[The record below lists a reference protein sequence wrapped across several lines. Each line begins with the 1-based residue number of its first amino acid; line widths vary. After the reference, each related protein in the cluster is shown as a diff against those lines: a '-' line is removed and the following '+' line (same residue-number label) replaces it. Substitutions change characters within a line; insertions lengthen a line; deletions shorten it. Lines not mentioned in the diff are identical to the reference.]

1 MIISSRSTGSQF
13 NSEVVVPDVPSWLD
27 DAVFYQII
35 PDRFENGDPS
45 IDPEGVEPWG
55 NPPTRSNFFGGDFAG
70 IESRLDHIQELGANA
85 IYLTPIFEADTNH
98 RYDTADYSRIDHRLG
113 DLQSFRRFL
122 AAAHSRG
129 IRVVLD
135 AVLNHC
141 GEGHWSFRHVRAFGE
156 ESPYVD
162 WFKFEGFPVVRD
174 PEPNYA
180 TCMGC
185 KYLPQLNHDN
195 SLVRDYLFAI
205 TRQWTDE
212 GIDGWRLD
220 VPFLI
225 KKDFWREYRKV
236 VKGLGDDLFIVAEI
250 WEIATDWVQG
260 DIADGAMNYP
270 LCEAIVEYSL
280 GEGSGKDFANQLATL
295 RGAIPKQAQS
305 GMLNL
310 LGSHDTERILTRLK
324 GDRDLLRIA
333 ITLQMTSPGAPL
345 IYYGDEIGFLGG
357 NDPDCRATMQWDR
370 NTWDL
375 EIFQWHQKLIQLRH
389 AHPAL
394 RAVGDRIIYAKD
406 GLLVRKRTHQKE
418 VLHVVINRSSKKAT
432 LEPWIV
438 SGATHDLITSRT
450 QESANRQPI
459 VLPPFGVMI
468 LTHDFVADESSP
480 EVR

>member
-1 MIISSRSTGSQF
+1 MIIQSRYTGPQADI
-13 NSEVVVPDVPSWLD
+13 VAVAPDVPSWLD

-35 PDRFENGDPS
+35 PDRFANGDAS
-45 IDPEGVEPWG
+45 IDPEGVEAWG
-55 NPPTRSNFFGGDFAG
+55 NPPTRGNFFGGDFAG

-98 RYDTADYSRIDHRLG
+98 RYDAADYSRVDHRLG
-113 DLQSFRRFL
+113 DLQAFRKFL
-122 AAAHSRG
+122 SAAHSRG

-141 GEGHWSFRHVRAFGE
+141 GEGHWSFRHVLAFGE
-156 ESPYVD
+156 KSPYVD
-162 WFKFEGFPVVRD
+162 WFKIERFPIVRD

-195 SLVRDYLFAI
+195 RLVRDYLFEI
-205 TRQWTDE
+205 TRQWTKE

-225 KKDFWREYRKV
+225 KKDFWREYRNV
-236 VKGLGDDLFIVAEI
+236 VKEIDKDLYIVAEI
-250 WEIATDWVQG
+250 WEVAGEWVQG

-270 LCEAIVEYSL
+270 LREAIAEYSI
-280 GEGSGKDFANQLATL
+280 GTTSAKDFANQLAVL
-295 RGAIPKQAQS
+295 RHAIPKDAQS

-333 ITLQMTSPGAPL
+333 IALQLTSPGAPL
-345 IYYGDEIGFLGG
+345 IYYGDEIGFTGG
-357 NDPDCRATMQWDR
+357 NDPDCRVTMQWDR
-370 NTWDL
+370 NSWDHD
-375 EIFQWHQKLIQLRH
+375 IFQWHQKLIRLRH
-389 AHPAL
+389 EHPAL
-394 RAVGDRIIYAKD
+394 RTFSDRITYAKD
-406 GLLVRKRTHQKE
+406 DLLVRERSHKEE
-418 VLHVVINRSSKKAT
+418 VLHVVVNRSAKEAK

-438 SGATHDLITSRT
+438 SNAVHDLIMGRT
-450 QESANRQPI
+450 QSTNHREPI
-459 VLPPFGVMI
+459 IVPPFGVMI
-468 LTHDFVADESSP
+468 LALEGSEGH
-480 EVR
+480 R